1 MNVLIVE
8 DEAVFSN
15 AVEDELRKLELEVKI
30 WVVCSQEAANK
41 LIEDEFFDLIILD
54 LKIPT
59 HDNAANEAVNH
70 GIAVFTNAKAIA
82 PGTPILVLTGSSA
95 DEHIEVIVNH
105 SERKDVWGEGR
116 SIPIVDFLKKH
127 RLGELPEKLV
137 AYANSLRGVL
147 EVEVTKNDCQLS
159 LSESRIIRIFARNHK
174 AGRCVVSQ
182 IGGGLSVAKVFRINV
197 LDRQGNTIHDAIC
210 KIGPIEKIYDE
221 SYRYDRYISRLNQI
235 ATPRKL
241 IDLYYGAKNTGG
253 VFYGLAQGFVET
265 GFDLL
270 KKDTAAVR
278 ETIAQLEGL
287 FSPWAAGESRKSIAD
302 LRRRVI
308 GDEDFNNV
316 RPLLGFQWL
325 DSFERQEI
333 QTRWCCTHGD
343 LHGLNVLVSSMGVP
357 ILIDYGDVE
366 EGAPSLDPITL
377 ELAMLFH
384 PQGPL
389 RGNAW
394 PTLEQAKY
402 WGDSERYLVGC
413 PNPDFVLACRQWS
426 KRAAPGDREVA
437 ACAYSYLVRQ
447 LKYDGQNVELI
458 RALIEGAKRMYD
470 EA

>member
-1 MNVLIVE
+1 LNVLIVE
-8 DEAVFSN
+8 DEAVFAN
-15 AVEDELRKLELEVKI
+15 AVEDELRKLELEVK
-30 WVVCSQEAANK
+30 VSVAHSQDAANK
-41 LIEDEFFDLIILD
+41 LIIDEFFDLIILD

-59 HDNAANEAVNH
+59 HDNSANEAVSH

-127 RLGELPEKLV
+127 RLGELPEKLI
-137 AYANSLRGVL
+137 AYASALKSVL
-147 EVEVTKNDCQLS
+147 EVEITKNDCHLS

-182 IGGGLSVAKVFRINV
+182 IGGGLSAAKVFRINV

-210 KIGPIEKIYDE
+210 KIGPIEKIQDE
-221 SYRYDRYISRLNQI
+221 SYRYDRYISRLNQV

-253 VFYGLAQGFVET
+253 VFYSLALGFVET
-265 GFDLL
+265 GFELL
-270 KKDTAAVR
+270 KKEAVVACR
-278 ETIAQLEGL
+278 TISQLEEL
-287 FSPWAAGESRKSIAD
+287 FSPWAAGESRKTVAE

-308 GDEDFNNV
+308 GDEDFDNV
-316 RPLLGFQWL
+316 RRLLDFQWL

-343 LHGLNVLVSSMGVP
+343 LHGLNVLVSSVGVP

-366 EGAPSLDPITL
+366 EGAPSLDPVTL
-377 ELAMLFH
+377 ELAMFFH

-389 RGNAW
+389 RGKAW
-394 PTLEQAKY
+394 PTLEQAKH
-402 WGDSERYLVGC
+402 WGNLERYLVDC

-447 LKYDGQNVELI
+447 LKYDGQSIELI
-458 RALIEGAKRMYD
+458 KALIEGVKRMYD